1 MADMAKTGI
10 KIKHIIVDASVA
22 QKWFDE
28 NEIHFELA
36 QEILREYLEG
46 KNIIFAHQLFFYEL
60 ANIWACKGNLP
71 EKIIIL
77 NFKRLKTLQIEI
89 EAQTLADLEMATK
102 LAKKYKISV
111 YDASYIV
118 LALKK
123 KCDFITADQKL
134 VSKVN
139 LPFVKTLQ

>member
-1 MADMAKTGI
+1 MAKTGT

-28 NEIHFELA
+28 NEIHSELA
-36 QEILREYLEG
+36 QEILQGHLEG
-46 KNIIFAHQLFFYEL
+46 ESIIFAHQLFFYEL
-60 ANIWACKGNLP
+60 TNIWACKGNLP

-89 EAQTLADLEMATK
+89 EAQTLADLEMAAK
-102 LAKKYKISV
+102 LAKKYKISA

-118 LALKK
+118 LAQKK
-123 KCDFITADQKL
+123 KCDFVTADQKL